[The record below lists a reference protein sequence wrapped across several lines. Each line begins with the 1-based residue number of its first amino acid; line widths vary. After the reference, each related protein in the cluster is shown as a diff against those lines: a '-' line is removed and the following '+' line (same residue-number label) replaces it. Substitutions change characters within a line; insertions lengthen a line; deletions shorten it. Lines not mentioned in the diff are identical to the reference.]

1 MKKRSILLNLFLS
14 SILFSC
20 SNPSQQ
26 TQEVTEEKQAVQTR
40 NDLPNMLITTLDNAQ
55 VNLQSIKG
63 NTILILFQ
71 PDCDHCQREAEEIR
85 EYIDSFKDYN
95 LYFISADQMPA
106 IEKFAKDYGLLGHAN
121 IYFGTTTVDN
131 VLNNFGSIPAPSV
144 YIYAN
149 QQLQQKFNGEV
160 AIEKI
165 LQAI

>member
-1 MKKRSILLNLFLS
+1 MNLFLS
-14 SILFSC
+14 FILFSC

-26 TQEVTEEKQAVQTR
+26 TNEITEEKQAVQTR
-40 NDLPNMLITTLDNAQ
+40 NDLPNMLITTLDNAR
-55 VNLQSIKG
+55 VNIRLIKG

-71 PDCDHCQREAEEIR
+71 PDCDHCQREAKEIR
-85 EYIDSFKDYN
+85 EYVDSFKDYN

-106 IEKFAKDYGLLGHAN
+106 IEKFAKDYGLLGYAN

-144 YIYAN
+144 YIYSN